1 MFVSLFSEPEYQ
13 LQAYKAL
20 HPEDTTVTVDNI
32 RQLTLE
38 SVFANTDYKNL
49 GV

>member
-38 SVFANTDYKNL
+38 SVFVNTDYKNL